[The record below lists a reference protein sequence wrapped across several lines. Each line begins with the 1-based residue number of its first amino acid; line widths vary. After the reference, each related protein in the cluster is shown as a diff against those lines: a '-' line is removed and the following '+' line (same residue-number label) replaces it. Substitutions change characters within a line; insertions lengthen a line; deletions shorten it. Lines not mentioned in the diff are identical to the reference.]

1 MPHKTQARIGKTLAE
16 RLSAKERKQLLD
28 WAGRA
33 LKGLDE
39 SHVFVGIMDGKPLDV
54 ARVEFLI
61 QLGHA
66 VLNDKTLVFP
76 VPNDMVVPKKLEA
89 VADAIIRYNPKDLQT
104 LELGL
109 EKWFT
114 ESGKKVQ

>member
-1 MPHKTQARIGKTLAE
+1 MKTQARVGKTLAE

-39 SHVFVGIMDGKPLDV
+39 SHVLIGIMDGKPLDV

-76 VPNDMVVPKKLEA
+76 VPHGMKVPKKLEA
-89 VADAIIRYNPKDLQT
+89 VADAIIRYNPKDLHT

>member
-1 MPHKTQARIGKTLAE
+1 MKQKTHARRRSLAE
-16 RLSAKERKQLLD
+16 SLSAKQRKELLD
-28 WAGRA
+28 WAGRS

-66 VLNDKTLVFP
+66 ILNDKPLVFP
-76 VPNDMVVPKKLEA
+76 VPHGMELPKKLEA
-89 VADAIIRYNPKDLQT
+89 VADAIIRYNPDDLQT

>member
-1 MPHKTQARIGKTLAE
+1 MKKTQARRRSLAE
-16 RLSAKERKQLLD
+16 NLSAKQRRELLD

-39 SHVFVGIMDGKPLDV
+39 SHVFVGILDNKSLSV

-61 QLGHA
+61 QVGHA
-66 VLNDKTLVFP
+66 IMNDKTLVFP
-76 VPNDMVVPKKLEA
+76 VPHGVELPKKLEA
-89 VADAIIRYNPKDLQT
+89 VADAIIRYNPDDLQT

>member
-1 MPHKTQARIGKTLAE
+1 MKSTTKGRRRSLAE
-16 RLSAKERKQLLD
+16 SLSAKQRREMLE

-33 LKGLDE
+33 LKGLDA
-39 SHVFVGIMDGKPLDV
+39 SHVFLGILDGKPLDV

-66 VLNDKTLVFP
+66 ILNDKTLVFP
-76 VPNDMVVPKKLEA
+76 VPHGMEVPKKLEA
-89 VADAIIRYNPKDLQT
+89 VADAIIRYNPDDLQT

>member
-1 MPHKTQARIGKTLAE
+1 MPSKPQGRRRSLAE
-16 RLSAKERKQLLD
+16 SLSAKQRREMLE

-39 SHVFVGIMDGKPLDV
+39 SHVFVGILDDKPLSV

-61 QLGHA
+61 QIGHA
-66 VLNDKTLVFP
+66 ILNDKTLVFP
-76 VPNDMVVPKKLEA
+76 VPHGVEVPKKLEA
-89 VADAIIRYNPKDLQT
+89 VADAIIRYNPDDLQT